1 MMKLNDQEQR
11 ILDGREGE
19 IKAMAMSYLVKLGN
33 AFEGSEMVGIHY
45 AHMSSGSALREGEI
59 DYLQELADKGAKVVV
74 PTTSEVIPVDLRNP
88 EAIKVPE
95 DLVEEHRRL
104 QLIQRRMG
112 IISTYTCVPFTQG
125 YVPAKGTYIASMESA
140 AIIYFNS
147 VLGAKTN
154 RCGYFVLYAALVG
167 RYPKI
172 GYLLDEN
179 RKGTHLVKVEAKL
192 RSTTDFGALGYHV
205 GSLVGSGVPVF
216 EGLFQPRQEQLML
229 LGAALAT
236 AGTVAIY
243 HIPGVTPEAPSTAA
257 VYDKTAGNG
266 VITVTDRD
274 IRSIYEKL
282 HVANSS
288 TPDFVFL
295 GCPQYTV
302 EQIRRVAELIEGRRV
317 HENTTLWVGTNRM
330 AFAMAERMGYLE
342 TIQKAGGVLVCDTCP
357 MLSFLR
363 LDALSKRGMA
373 GPYFKTMLTD
383 SPKQAKYARDTM
395 GCDIILDR
403 LESCVEAAVKGRWE
417 DRK

>member
-1 MMKLNDQEQR
+1 MKLSDQEQR
-11 ILDGREGE
+11 ILDGGEGE

-33 AFEGSEMVGIHY
+33 AFDGREMVDIHY

-59 DYLQELADKGAKVVV
+59 DYLQELADRGAKVIV

-88 EAIKVPE
+88 EAIKVPT

-154 RCGYFVLYAALVG
+154 RCGYFVLYAALAG
-167 RYPKI
+167 KYPKI

-192 RSTTDFGALGYHV
+192 RSATDFGALGYHV
-205 GSLVGSGVPVF
+205 GTLVGSGVPVF

-257 VYDKTAGNG
+257 VYDKTADHD

-282 HVANSS
+282 HVAKSS
-288 TPDFVFL
+288 IPDFVFL

-403 LESCVEAAVKGRWE
+403 IEACVEAAVRGRWE
-417 DRK
+417 EGKR